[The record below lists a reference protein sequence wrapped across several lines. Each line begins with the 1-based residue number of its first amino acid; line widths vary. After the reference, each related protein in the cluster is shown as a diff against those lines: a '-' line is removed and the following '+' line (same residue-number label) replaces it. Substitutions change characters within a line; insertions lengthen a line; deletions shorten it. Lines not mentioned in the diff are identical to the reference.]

1 MALMGVG
8 LLLVLYALTQMT
20 GSGWTALTGME
31 ILAGFLLLISFAVW
45 EKVYSDPLLDL
56 SLLSQR
62 VLTASILAAFFQ
74 AIARFAVLFLVIM
87 YLQGVRGL
95 SPLDA
100 SLVLVPGYLLGGLIS
115 PFSGRMSDRLGAR
128 YVATLG
134 LALQAVGILVYSSL
148 TADSAFWIVVV
159 GAVINGS
166 GSNFFFPANSSA
178 VMASAPRQSYGIAS
192 GLLRT
197 FSNVGMVSSF
207 ALALLV
213 ASLAISRQLAFQIF
227 LGVNRLSGNLL
238 SAYVSGMHEALLVSI
253 GLLLVAAAL
262 SVLRGKEARTSMQQT
277 RSQDSAGTR

>member
-1 MALMGVG
+1 M
-8 LLLVLYALTQMT
+8 
-20 GSGWTALTGME
+20 
-31 ILAGFLLLISFAVW
+31 
-45 EKVYSDPLLDL
+45 
-56 SLLSQR
+56 
-62 VLTASILAAFFQ
+62 
-74 AIARFAVLFLVIM
+74 LFLVIM

-197 FSNVGMVSSF
+197 FINVEMVSS
-207 ALALLV
+207 
-213 ASLAISRQLAFQIF
+213 SLSRCL
-227 LGVNRLSGNLL
+227 
-238 SAYVSGMHEALLVSI
+238 
-253 GLLLVAAAL
+253 
-262 SVLRGKEARTSMQQT
+262 
-277 RSQDSAGTR
+277 